1 MAVLKSSGIRDPNRQ
16 RGFLNTVVS
25 RLSMSPYSECP

>member
-16 RGFLNTVVS
+16 LGFLNTVVS

>member
-25 RLSMSPYSECP
+25 RLSM